1 MERIVRIAAVW
12 LLVQLGIAAWAMEL
26 NIVVTVYDQS
36 GEPVPGARVEARIH
50 REGPAAALAETDL
63 DGKATLS
70 VVDPRGYEVT
80 VTRDGM
86 ETVRREVDLSGG
98 VPQALRVVLEP
109 SSRHDT
115 VDVKGT
121 PDPVA
126 AGSSPGAA
134 LTASTAKQLPGR
146 PATVADALPLI
157 PGVVREPGGGLVI
170 SASAEHRSALIVNSA
185 DVTDPATGQFGLTV
199 PIDSVEVLNVY
210 QTPYLAEYG
219 RFTAGLVSVET
230 RRGSDEWK
238 WELNDPLPEFRIRSW
253 KLRGLKDATPRLNFE
268 GPLLAHKLYLS
279 EGFEYEIRKTEV
291 FTLPFP
297 QNQKLEF
304 GMNSFSQLDWIISS
318 HHLVTATLHMAPERL
333 GHVNLDYFNPIPVA
347 PDASIR
353 NFTGTVIDHLA
364 LWGGLL
370 ETTFST
376 TRVDAG
382 VWPEGNLDMV
392 FSPLVNSGSYFAQKS
407 RNAQR
412 ISGAS
417 IYSFA
422 QQQKAGT
429 HNFKIGYYAASSD
442 ETGQVTDHPVDIVN
456 AQNVLLERIAFPH
469 PTQTFDVDDVEQA
482 IFGQDHWIISPR
494 LSVDLGI
501 RTESQQVS
509 GAFRVAPRGGLAWNP
524 FLRLGTV
531 VRAGFGLFYDRVPLN
546 LYAFNRYPDQQITT
560 YFPDGSIA
568 TGPTLYLNTLGQNK
582 VKSPFISQ
590 RPVDGN
596 FSPRS
601 ANWSLS
607 LEQPINRDL
616 RLRTSYVQHDST
628 GLAIMEVVPPE
639 NGSTTGAYLL
649 NGAGEAR
656 FRQFETT
663 ARLRL
668 SDEREL
674 FFSYVYTRARGDL
687 NDFSTYLSTF
697 PSPLIRPDYFGDL
710 PGSIPNRFLL
720 WGIFKIGQTV
730 RLAPVLEYRTGFPYL
745 STNAEQAY
753 VGPPDQS
760 RFPNFWS
767 ADTRISKDIK
777 VNTKYSVRLSLS
789 GFNLTN
795 HFNPEAV
802 HYNTGDPLYGIAFG
816 HRGRRFTGDFDVLF

>member
-1 MERIVRIAAVW
+1 
-12 LLVQLGIAAWAMEL
+12 MEL
-26 NIVVTVYDQS
+26 TIVVTVHDQS
-36 GEPVPGARVEARIH
+36 GEPVPGARVEARS
-50 REGPAAALAETDL
+50 RSEGPAEALAETDL
-63 DGKATLS
+63 EGKASLS
-70 VVDPRGYEVT
+70 VVDPRVYQIT

-86 ETVRREVDLSGG
+86 EPVHREVNLSSGIPEAIDVLLQPSTRRESV
-98 VPQALRVVLEP
+98 E
-109 SSRHDT
+109 
-115 VDVKGT
+115 VKGT
-121 PDPVA
+121 ADPVA
-126 AGSSPGAA
+126 AGSSPPATLTGAV
-134 LTASTAKQLPGR
+134 AKLLPGR

-253 KLRGLKDATPRLNFE
+253 QLRGLKDATPRLNFE

-297 QNQKLEF
+297 RNQKLEF
-304 GMNSFSQLDWIISS
+304 GMNSFTQADWIVSP
-318 HHLVTATLHMAPERL
+318 HHLLTATLHIAPERL
-333 GHVNLDYFNPIPVA
+333 GHVNLDYFNPLPVT

-353 NFTGTVIDHLA
+353 NFTGTAIDHLT
-364 LWGGLL
+364 LFGGLL

-382 VWPEGNLDMV
+382 VWPEGNQDMV
-392 FSPLVNSGSYFAQKS
+392 FSPLGNSGSYFAQKS
-407 RNAQR
+407 RDAQR

-422 QQQKAGT
+422 PRQKAGN
-429 HNFKIGYYAASSD
+429 HNLKIGYYAASSS
-442 ETGQVTDHPVDIVN
+442 ERGQVTDHTVDIVDAAN
-456 AQNVLLERIAFPH
+456 LLLEQIQFPH
-469 PTQTFDVDDVEQA
+469 PTQQFAVKDVEQA
-482 IFGQDHWIISPR
+482 IFGQDHWILSPR
-494 LSVDLGI
+494 ISLDLGI

-509 GAFRVAPRGGLAWNP
+509 GAFRVAPRAGLAWNP
-524 FLRLGTV
+524 FRSLGTV
-531 VRAGFGLFYDRVPLN
+531 VRAGVGLFYDRVPLN
-546 LYAFNRYPDQQITT
+546 LYAFNRYPDQDITT
-560 YFPDGSIA
+560 YLPDGSIA
-568 TGPTLYLNTLGQNK
+568 TGPILYLNTLGQNK

-590 RPVDGN
+590 KPVDGN

-601 ANWSLS
+601 TNWSLS
-607 LEQPINRDL
+607 VEQPVNRDL

-628 GLAIMEVVPPE
+628 GLAILDVEPPAS
-639 NGSTTGAYLL
+639 GATTGAYLL
-649 NGAGEAR
+649 NGSGQAR

-668 SDEREL
+668 AEEREL

-697 PSPLIRPDYFGDL
+697 ASPLIRPDYFGDL

-720 WGIFKIGQTV
+720 WGIFKVGRTV
-730 RLAPVLEYRTGFPYL
+730 RIAPVLEYRTGFPYIA
-745 STNAEQAY
+745 TDAAQAY
-753 VGPPDQS
+753 AGIPDGS
-760 RFPNFWS
+760 RFPVFWS
-767 ADTRISKDIK
+767 ADTRVSKDVK
-777 VNTKYSVRLSLS
+777 VNAKYSVRLSLS

-802 HYNTGDPLYGIAFG
+802 HYNTGDPLDGIAFG

>member
-1 MERIVRIAAVW
+1 MG
-12 LLVQLGIAAWAMEL
+12 LT
-26 NIVVTVYDQS
+26 IVVTVHDQS
-36 GEPVPGARVEARIH
+36 GQPVPGARVEARS
-50 REGPAAALAETDL
+50 RADGPVEALVETDL
-63 DGKATLS
+63 EGKASLS
-70 VVDPRGYEVT
+70 VVDPRVYQIT
-80 VTRDGM
+80 VNHEGM
-86 ETVRREVDLSGG
+86 EPVHRTVNLSSGIPG
-98 VPQALRVVLEP
+98 AIEVVLQP
-109 SSRHDT
+109 STQHSS
-115 VDVKGT
+115 VEVKGNA
-121 PDPVA
+121 DPVA
-126 AGSSPGAA
+126 AGSSPGESLSGA
-134 LTASTAKQLPGR
+134 TAKQMAGH

-253 KLRGLKDATPRLNFE
+253 HMRGLKDATPRLNFE
-268 GPLLAHKLYLS
+268 GPLLNHKLYLS

-297 QNQKLEF
+297 RNQKEEF
-304 GMNSFSQLDWIISS
+304 GMNSFTQADWVISG
-318 HHLVTATLHMAPERL
+318 HHLLTATLHIAPERL
-333 GHVNLDYFNPIPVA
+333 GHVNLDYFNPLPVT

-353 NFTGTVIDHLA
+353 NFTGTAIDHLSVF
-364 LWGGLL
+364 GGLL

-376 TRVDAG
+376 TRVDAA
-382 VWPEGNLDMV
+382 VWPDGNQDMV
-392 FSPLVNSGSYFAQKS
+392 FSPLGNSGSYFAQKS
-407 RNAQR
+407 RDAQR

-422 QQQKAGT
+422 PRQSVGS
-429 HNFKIGYYAASSD
+429 HNFKIGYSAASSS
-442 ETGQVTDHPVDIVN
+442 ESGQVTDHTVDIVN
-456 AQNVLLERIAFPH
+456 AANLLLEQIQFPH
-469 PTQTFDVDDVEQA
+469 PTQQFTVKDVEQA
-482 IFGQDHWIISPR
+482 IFGQDHWVLSPR
-494 LSVDLGI
+494 ISLDLGI

-509 GAFRVAPRGGLAWNP
+509 GAFRVAPRGGIAWNP
-524 FLRLGTV
+524 FRRLGTV
-531 VRAGFGLFYDRVPLN
+531 VRAGVGLFYDRVPLN
-546 LYAFNRYPDQQITT
+546 LYAFNRYPDQNVTT
-560 YFPDGSIA
+560 FLPDGSIA
-568 TGPTLYLNTLGQNK
+568 TGPVLYLNTLGQNK

-590 RPVDGN
+590 KPEDGN

-601 ANWSLS
+601 TNWSLS
-607 LEQPINRDL
+607 VEQPVNRDL
-616 RLRTSYVQHDST
+616 HLRTSYVQHDST
-628 GLAIMEVVPPE
+628 GLAILDAEPPAK
-639 NGSTTGAYLL
+639 GSTTGAYLL
-649 NGAGEAR
+649 EGAGQAR

-663 ARLRL
+663 ARFRL
-668 SDEREL
+668 DEEREL

-720 WGIFKIGQTV
+720 WGIFKLGKTV
-730 RLAPVLEYRTGFPYL
+730 RIAPVLECRTGFPYL
-745 STNAEQAY
+745 TTDAAQAY
-753 VGPPDQS
+753 SGIPDGS
-760 RFPNFWS
+760 RFPIFWS
-767 ADTRISKDIK
+767 ADTRVSKDLK
-777 VNTKYSVRLSLS
+777 VNAKYSVRLSLS

-802 HYNTGDPLYGIAFG
+802 HYNTGDPFDGIAFG